1 MKIEHSWFVLGII
14 KKMDERDCI
23 KLLFLTGLPAP
34 EAEFCLQ
41 SDTSDLETMADLLAL
56 EIAGADHKEGEL
68 EQGDLKQA
76 AQHSE
81 DKFDHPNKIPKM
93 IVPSATPTCSEK
105 QEDVISIQ
113 VCNLSTSAQDQE
125 EIEMEEMNPE
135 VRSQLRFFIAI
146 PFE

>member
-23 KLLFLTGLPAP
+23 KLLFLTGLPAR

-41 SDTSDLETMADLLAL
+41 SDMSDLEIMADLLAL
-56 EIAGADHKEGEL
+56 EFAGVDHKEGEL
-68 EQGDLKQA
+68 EQGDLK
-76 AQHSE
+76 HSE
-81 DKFDHPNKIPKM
+81 DKFDEPNKIPKK
-93 IVPSATPTCSEK
+93 SSCPTYSKKE
-105 QEDVISIQ
+105 EDVISIQ

>member
-1 MKIEHSWFVLGII
+1 
-14 KKMDERDCI
+14 MDERDCI

-41 SDTSDLETMADLLAL
+41 SDTSDLEIMADLLAL
-56 EIAGADHKEGEL
+56 EFAGADHKEGEL

-81 DKFDHPNKIPKM
+81 DKFGQPNKIPKM
-93 IVPSATPTCSEK
+93 SSCPTYSEK
-105 QEDVISIQ
+105 EEDVISIQ